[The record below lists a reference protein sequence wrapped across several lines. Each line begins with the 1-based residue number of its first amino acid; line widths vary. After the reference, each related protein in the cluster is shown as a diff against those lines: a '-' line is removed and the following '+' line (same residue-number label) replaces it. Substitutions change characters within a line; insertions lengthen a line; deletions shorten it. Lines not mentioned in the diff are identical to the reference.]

1 MSEKVSQDFAAPFV
15 FKQAQE
21 SAPSSLR
28 YHLRR
33 VTITKEFTFDAAHHL
48 YAYQAKCANL
58 HGHTYRLIVSVSDVL
73 DEIGLAIDFGD
84 VKTLVKTHVVDRL
97 DHTYLNEVLPPM
109 NTTAENMIVWM
120 FEEIEQ
126 ALHAFRDTAR
136 VERLTLYETPTSSV
150 EITRQ
155 EMGL

>member
-1 MSEKVSQDFAAPFV
+1 MSERNLRDSVEPLLYKPSQEIAL
-15 FKQAQE
+15 
-21 SAPSSLR
+21 SSLR
-28 YHLRR
+28 YHDRR

-48 YAYQAKCANL
+48 YAYKGKCANL
-58 HGHTYRLIVSVSDVL
+58 HGHTYRLVVSVSDVL
-73 DEIGLAIDFGD
+73 DEIGLSIDFGD
-84 VKTLVKTHVVDRL
+84 VKALVKTHVVDRL

-120 FEEIEQ
+120 FEEIER
-126 ALHAFRDTAR
+126 ALHAFRETAR